1 MSSSKRCIY
10 PVAKILSLFPYPVAD
25 FGVYYNNGSPN
36 CQQRKIWDRFIFS
49 FAAITNWQLFK
60 LLSHKKKKR
69 FVQRKKRCFEQCVY
83 RSMNNRAQE
92 KKKTQ
97 SERPQ
102 HDQRKSVLY
111 MTLNFLLS
119 RIFFLAQII
128 LRIPYNFWL
137 EIANLSRDIALAG
150 LLAYGKQNR

>member
-83 RSMNNRAQE
+83 RSMNGRAQE
-92 KKKTQ
+92 KKKN
-97 SERPQ
+97 SI
-102 HDQRKSVLY
+102 RKTPAWSKKECPVV
-111 MTLNFLLS
+111 TLNFLLS